1 MATDGKAMSEG
12 MPWDVQISFWQ
23 GFSDKFY
30 DYTGTF
36 SDKLYDYTGT
46 FSDKF
51 YDYYTGTFSDKF
63 YDYTGTFSDKL
74 YDYTGTFSD
83 KFCDYTGTFS
93 DKFYNNTGTFSDK
106 FYDYSGVFSDKFYLT
121 TYYPSVQT
129 GTMITYMVDFSDT
142 VDDYVY
148 RCVLEQVSWLRTRLH
163 SRAGFMVTHPVA
175 FFHKFCDCTQIFFLF
190 CTCV

>member
-46 FSDKF
+46 FLDKF
-51 YDYYTGTFSDKF
+51 YDY
-63 YDYTGTFSDKL
+63 YTGTFSDKL

-83 KFCDYTGTFS
+83 KLYDY
-93 DKFYNNTGTFSDK
+93 TGTFSDK

-148 RCVLEQVSWLRTRLH
+148 RCVLEQVSWLRTRLR
-163 SRAGFMVTHPVA
+163 SSISFVTA
-175 FFHKFCDCTQIFFLF
+175 RKFSFFSVHVYRLSYALNLEF
-190 CTCV
+190 